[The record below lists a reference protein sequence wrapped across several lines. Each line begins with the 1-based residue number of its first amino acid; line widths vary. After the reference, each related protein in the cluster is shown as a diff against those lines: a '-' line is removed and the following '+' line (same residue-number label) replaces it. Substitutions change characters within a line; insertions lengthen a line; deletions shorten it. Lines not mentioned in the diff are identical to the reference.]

1 MRGEPG
7 ARGGEGRPVMP
18 ASAILAAEV
27 ERLRVE
33 LAAARTEIARLE
45 KENERL
51 WSAGPDAATRSV
63 HRSQRAPRLFQAI
76 AEPPIR
82 VDGSSPPEDKIG
94 LFRSLFAG
102 RADVYAKR
110 WENPSTKKAGWSPVT
125 LDGRSGQSP
134 RRYAPLDDTVISA
147 HLSGRITAGVYPLI
161 EGDRCCFLACDFDK
175 GSWALDALAFLEVCN
190 DVGVPACL
198 ERSRSGNGAHVWV
211 FFEEPIEAAVAR
223 RLGTGLLRETMALRA
238 EVDLTSYD
246 RLFPSQDFV
255 PQRGFGNLI
264 ALPLQATCRKQGNAV
279 FLDPAKLE
287 PWPDQWA
294 FLAAV
299 RRLSAGDAKSIGDAI
314 RVSAGPGSAGLTR
327 MASSRPTGAPPPPEV
342 TATFD
347 AMLAVERIGLPPAL
361 VASLKHLASVHN
373 PEFHQREQLRLS
385 TWDTPRMVR
394 CYEEDLDRLYLPRGL
409 LDDARKVVEAAGSQ
423 LLVDDRRPRQPARSP
438 SLAS

>member
-1 MRGEPG
+1 MRGEPC
-7 ARGGEGRPVMP
+7 ARGGEGRTVMP
-18 ASAILAAEV
+18 ATAILAAEV

-63 HRSQRAPRLFQAI
+63 HRSQRAPRLFPAI
-76 AEPPIR
+76 AEPPTR
-82 VDGSSPPEDKIG
+82 VDGSSAPEDKIC

-125 LDGRSGQSP
+125 LDRRRAQSP
-134 RRYAPLDDTVISA
+134 RRYAPIDDTVISA

-299 RRLSAGDAKSIGDAI
+299 RRLSAGDAKSIGVAI
-314 RVSAGPGSAGLTR
+314 RVSAGPG
-327 MASSRPTGAPPPPEV
+327 
-342 TATFD
+342 
-347 AMLAVERIGLPPAL
+347 
-361 VASLKHLASVHN
+361 
-373 PEFHQREQLRLS
+373 
-385 TWDTPRMVR
+385 
-394 CYEEDLDRLYLPRGL
+394 
-409 LDDARKVVEAAGSQ
+409 
-423 LLVDDRRPRQPARSP
+423 RRD
-438 SLAS
+438 